1 MSASYEDESREE
13 RTGSADRAHRRV
25 WRVALLITLNGMIGL
40 FIASFLFQAKP
51 DTLVKFFKQR
61 VAAQPAGPEKQE
73 NEKMVKEL
81 EEKLKQDPHANVVG
95 LAIYAFLNA
104 LVIIGA
110 VRMVRAKS
118 YGWGMAASIITMIP
132 CLTGCCCSGPLIG
145 IWGLIVL
152 SSADARARLSP
163 SAGNVVGA

>member
-1 MSASYEDESREE
+1 
-13 RTGSADRAHRRV
+13 V
-25 WRVALLITLNGMIGL
+25 WRVALLIILNGMIGL
-40 FIASFLFQAKP
+40 FIASFIYQAKP
-51 DTLVKFFKQR
+51 ERLIKFFKQR

-73 NEKMVKEL
+73 NERIVKEL
-81 EEKLKQDPHANVVG
+81 EETLKQDPDAIVVG
-95 LAIYAFLNA
+95 LAIHAFLNA

-110 VRMVRAKS
+110 LRMVKAKS

-152 SSADARARLSP
+152 SSPDVKAWLSP
-163 SAGNVVGA
+163 SAGDGDRT